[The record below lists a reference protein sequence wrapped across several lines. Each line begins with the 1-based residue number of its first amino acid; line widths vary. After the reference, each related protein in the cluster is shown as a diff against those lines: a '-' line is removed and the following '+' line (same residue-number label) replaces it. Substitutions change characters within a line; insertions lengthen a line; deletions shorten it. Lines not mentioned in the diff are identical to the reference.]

1 MKANGMS
8 ALIDRVLRIFFL
20 ASLTFTLS
28 RTFIDSLFPLYLQ
41 DLGAQA
47 AEISLIVTVA
57 GLIATVCMSVSPLLA
72 QRYGAKTLLVVSS
85 GLGVIPP
92 LALSL
97 SDQWLVAA
105 PWTIL
110 HHVVFALHLPAR
122 MLFIADQSRQ
132 GAVGRVFGYMNL
144 VWPLA
149 GIIGPLVGGVVAD
162 TWGWPPVFYLQI
174 LLAILSVV
182 PLLQLPDTPRL
193 PQPVQGGDASYRD
206 LFQGQPLQTSV
217 VGFTLCQFLS
227 HASIGLADLV
237 IPLYLTSHFGFTTT
251 TVGVFFSVGG
261 GISTLIAQIPSGYLT
276 DQMGGRALM
285 LRALT
290 VVPIAFFLYPF
301 ITDGVILLLVYMIIS
316 GFRSATWPASMA
328 YIITLVPRQLR
339 GVAIGLNQIANRL
352 GFTFGPFL
360 GGLCWQYANP
370 TATFLVASGLSTIAV
385 VALVTASESAS

>member
-1 MKANGMS
+1 MS
-8 ALIDRVLRIFFL
+8 GSIIDRELRIFFL

-28 RTFIDSLFPLYLQ
+28 RAFIDSLFPLYLQ

-47 AEISLIVTVA
+47 AEISFIVTGA

-174 LLAILSVV
+174 LLALL
-182 PLLQLPDTPRL
+182 PLGRDDGREKEQDGDQRPERRK
-193 PQPVQGGDASYRD
+193 PVLAYRG
-206 LFQGQPLQTSV
+206 LTAPPAAQQPL
-217 VGFTLCQFLS
+217 
-227 HASIGLADLV
+227 AAR
-237 IPLYLTSHFGFTTT
+237 
-251 TVGVFFSVGG
+251 
-261 GISTLIAQIPSGYLT
+261 
-276 DQMGGRALM
+276 RALQAVDD
-285 LRALT
+285 RSRSRTHDSIIGGSQREHPA
-290 VVPIAFFLYPF
+290 PI
-301 ITDGVILLLVYMIIS
+301 
-316 GFRSATWPASMA
+316 
-328 YIITLVPRQLR
+328 R
-339 GVAIGLNQIANRL
+339 G
-352 GFTFGPFL
+352 
-360 GGLCWQYANP
+360 
-370 TATFLVASGLSTIAV
+370 
-385 VALVTASESAS
+385 TASREIP